1 MTAESK
7 PPASRPSRSRSGES
21 RARGMAKTV
30 AAKVTAK
37 DAAAMS
43 PADLVAGPCALP
55 DAPLAMPQQVIEPA
69 RGLFRR
75 LADATRIAPQSPA
88 APSAGADR

>member
-1 MTAESK
+1 MTAQSK
-7 PPASRPSRSRSGES
+7 PSASRPPRSRSGES
-21 RARGMAKTV
+21 RARGPAKAT
-30 AAKVTAK
+30 AAKATAK

-75 LADATRIAPQSPA
+75 LADAAGLAPQSPA
-88 APSAGADR
+88 APPAGADR

>member
-1 MTAESK
+1 
-7 PPASRPSRSRSGES
+7 
-21 RARGMAKTV
+21 
-30 AAKVTAK
+30 
-37 DAAAMS
+37 MS

-75 LADATRIAPQSPA
+75 LADATRIATQSPA